1 VSSDQRLSSGFCW
14 LAIVEPG
21 ELENDERDVVFIVV
35 VVAVELEERIRSGM
49 RRESRVLLPL
59 PLLMLALGKRDVL
72 LKERLGLRGW

>member
-1 VSSDQRLSSGFCW
+1 
-14 LAIVEPG
+14 VEPG
-21 ELENDERDVVFIVV
+21 EVDIDERDVMLIVG

-59 PLLMLALGKRDVL
+59 PLLMLALGRRDVL